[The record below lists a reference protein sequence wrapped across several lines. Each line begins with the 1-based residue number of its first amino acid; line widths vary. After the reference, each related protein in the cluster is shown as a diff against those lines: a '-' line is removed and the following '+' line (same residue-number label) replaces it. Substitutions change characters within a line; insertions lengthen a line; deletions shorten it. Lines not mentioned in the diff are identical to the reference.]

1 MDTYLRRQAILEILK
16 KTGWVQVEDLV
27 AQLSASANTI
37 RNDLNVLD
45 NEGLVHRVRGGA
57 ALVEETAGAT
67 EAPATA
73 LPSRRGPHTKTEQKL
88 ARWAAQMVDDGDAI
102 ALDNSDA
109 AYYLASY
116 LRDRRRLTVVA
127 SGLDTALLLAQQP
140 SNKVILAATIAS
152 PDGHSVIGRINP
164 DLLDGF
170 YVAHCFVG
178 CSGFSVEQGLTEN
191 DVDVAQVTKH
201 LAGLSRELVAIL
213 DHSKLDQP
221 GTNRFADAAMICHLV
236 VDARIPQAKMA
247 ALRQAGLF
255 PVTVVGDAGVNTY
268 QPAAIKLPR
277 KHYRIG
283 FANLS
288 SRMDFAV
295 QAREG
300 LQQAARRIPEVD
312 LLVFENDLDPEKAVE
327 NAQALVDA
335 EVQLAI
341 EYQVDSRA
349 SNVIMDRFNRAGIP
363 VIAVDIPMP
372 GATYFGS
379 DNYRSGF
386 MAGEALGAWV
396 TRHWD
401 GHIDLLLAFES
412 SMVGVVNEARIQGQ
426 REGLESVIGA
436 DPG

>member
-1 MDTYLRRQAILEILK
+1 
-16 KTGWVQVEDLV
+16 
-27 AQLSASANTI
+27 
-37 RNDLNVLD
+37 
-45 NEGLVHRVRGGA
+45 
-57 ALVEETAGAT
+57 
-67 EAPATA
+67 
-73 LPSRRGPHTKTEQKL
+73 
-88 ARWAAQMVDDGDAI
+88 
-102 ALDNSDA
+102 
-109 AYYLASY
+109 
-116 LRDRRRLTVVA
+116 
-127 SGLDTALLLAQQP
+127 
-140 SNKVILAATIAS
+140 
-152 PDGHSVIGRINP
+152 
-164 DLLDGF
+164 
-170 YVAHCFVG
+170 
-178 CSGFSVEQGLTEN
+178 
-191 DVDVAQVTKH
+191 
-201 LAGLSRELVAIL
+201 
-213 DHSKLDQP
+213 
-221 GTNRFADAAMICHLV
+221 MICHLV

-268 QPAAIKLPR
+268 QPAATKLPR

-349 SNVIMDRFNRAGIP
+349 SNVIMDRFNRSGIP

-379 DNYRSGF
+379 DNYRSGY
-386 MAGEALGAWV
+386 MAGEALGGL
-396 TRHWD
+396 
-401 GHIDLLLAFES
+401 GHPPLGWPHRLAS
-412 SMVGVVNEARIQGQ
+412 CLRIQHGRCRQ
-426 REGLESVIGA
+426 RSPHTRSA
-436 DPG
+436 